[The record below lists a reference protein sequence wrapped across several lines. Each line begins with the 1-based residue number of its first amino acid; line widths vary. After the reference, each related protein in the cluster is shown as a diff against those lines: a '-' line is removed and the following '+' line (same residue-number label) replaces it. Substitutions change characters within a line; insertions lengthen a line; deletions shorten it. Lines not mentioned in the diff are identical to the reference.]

1 MPRDY
6 KNSRSNAQRKSGSR
20 SQVRVFLTGFVAGIA
35 LTAAVFAAERFNLIA
50 FGSQDSG
57 RPTPRVV
64 FDQGSTQE
72 TEKPHFE
79 FYTMLPEMEVAVK
92 EEEFQLPAVAVQ
104 TTSEP
109 AVEPLKGVYL
119 LQAGSFRRHED
130 ADALKAS
137 LALLGLEA
145 AIQTVSINGK
155 ETWHRVRLGP
165 FTERDALNN
174 ARDRLAEHDLEAMV
188 LKKRP

>member
-6 KNSRSNAQRKSGSR
+6 KNSRSNAQRKSGSK
-20 SQVRVFLTGFVAGIA
+20 SKVRVFLTGFVAGIA

-50 FGSQDSG
+50 FGPQDSG

-72 TEKPHFE
+72 REKPHFE

-92 EEEFQLPAVAVQ
+92 EEFQLPAAADQ
-104 TTSEP
+104 ATAEP

-119 LQAGSFRRHED
+119 LQVGSFRRHED

-145 AIQTVSINGK
+145 AIQTVSINGE

-174 ARDRLAEHDLEAMV
+174 ARARLAEHDLEAMV
-188 LKKRP
+188 LKKRS